1 MSDPAPGRRICVG
14 AVAGAHGVRGAVRI
28 KPFTE
33 TPRGVAAYGPVT
45 DESGQ
50 QRFDVAVVGES
61 KGTLLATLSGV
72 TDRTAAEALKGLRLY
87 VDRAALPATDEDEFY
102 YEDLVGL
109 SAVTVDG
116 EDFGTVIAVFEF
128 GAGDVI
134 EVQGA
139 DRQSVLLPFTRA
151 VVPTVDIAGRRIVV
165 DPPIVM
171 ADEEDAENGDAE
183 DLR

>member
-1 MSDPAPGRRICVG
+1 MNETAPDRRVCVG
-14 AVAGAHGVRGAVRI
+14 AVSGVHGVRGAVRI

-33 TPRGVAAYGPVT
+33 TPKGVAAYGPVT
-45 DESGQ
+45 DEEGIR
-50 QRFDVAVVGES
+50 RFDIAVVGEH

-72 TDRTAAEALKGLRLY
+72 TDRTAAEALKGMRLY
-87 VDRAALPATDEDEFY
+87 VDRTALPPTDEDEFY

-116 EDFGTVIAVFEF
+116 DALGTVIAVFEF

-139 DRQSVLLPFTRA
+139 DRQSVMLPFTRA
-151 VVPTVDIAGRRIVV
+151 VVPTVDIAARRIIV
-165 DPPIVM
+165 DPPEFM
-171 ADEEDAENGDAE
+171 ADEEETDDRDMGDG
-183 DLR
+183 R